1 MNKTTIS
8 EKEKN
13 FISTVIYVHNNENE
27 IADFLRLLTDWLNR
41 RFEGYEVICV
51 NDASTDC
58 TVKAIEKF
66 SQNIRG
72 GGKKVINILNMGFYQ
87 GMELSMNAGM
97 DLAIGDFVYEF
108 DTVAYSCQEEIL
120 EAVYARCLE
129 GYDIVSAS
137 PVNVSHFLSNQ
148 FYTIY
153 NRYSGAQYKLKTET
167 FRILSRRAINRVCS
181 MSNVLP
187 YRKAVYANC
196 GLKMDVI
203 LYKTATKPSRGDA
216 EKSMQLH
223 VAEDALILYT
233 NLAYKM
239 SVSVAL
245 LMMFATIFVSIYALV
260 IRLQGIPVEGWTT
273 TILFVSFGFFCI
285 SFILLIILKYVE
297 LILKTVF
304 MHQKYVV
311 ESVEKINGE
320 Q

>member
-1 MNKTTIS
+1 MDKTIQS

-13 FISTVIYVHNNENE
+13 FISTVIYVHNNETE
-27 IADFLRLLTDWLNR
+27 IVDFLGLLTDWLNR
-41 RFEGYEVICV
+41 RFDGYEVICV
-51 NDASTDC
+51 NDASTDN

-66 SQNIRG
+66 SQNIPG
-72 GGKKVINILNMGFYQ
+72 GGKKVINILNMGFHQ

-203 LYKTATKPSRGDA
+203 LYKAATKPSRGGT

-223 VAEDALILYT
+223 IAEDALILYT

>member
-1 MNKTTIS
+1 
-8 EKEKN
+8 
-13 FISTVIYVHNNENE
+13 
-27 IADFLRLLTDWLNR
+27 
-41 RFEGYEVICV
+41 
-51 NDASTDC
+51 
-58 TVKAIEKF
+58 
-66 SQNIRG
+66 
-72 GGKKVINILNMGFYQ
+72 
-87 GMELSMNAGM
+87 MNAGM

-203 LYKTATKPSRGDA
+203 LYKAATKPSRGGT

-223 VAEDALILYT
+223 IAEDALILYT